1 MQGSFCLA
9 SLKLDSYI
17 NRFFRNIYSKKAI
30 TYVSNKFN
38 EKLLKSYKVS
48 QTCRD
53 LYDTAT

>member
-1 MQGSFCLA
+1 MQGSFCLV

-17 NRFFRNIYSKKAI
+17 NRFFRNIYFKKAI

>member
-1 MQGSFCLA
+1 MQGSFCLV